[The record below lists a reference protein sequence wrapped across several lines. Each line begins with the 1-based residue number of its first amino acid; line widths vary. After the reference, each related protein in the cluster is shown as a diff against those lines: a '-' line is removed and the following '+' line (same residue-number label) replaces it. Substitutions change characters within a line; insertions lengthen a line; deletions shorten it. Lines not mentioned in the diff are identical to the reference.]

1 MTMLKT
7 ATQRNGITK
16 VSIPGSCGTKVIEV
30 DFEDLKTKESVKV
43 DHIHPDLSAQA
54 TYAIQGIENIK
65 NSMLDSVLQLFT
77 IEGADIICNQLDS
90 IHNYLSKEHA
100 MMIGEEQ
107 LTASDFNDIVNNVFS
122 LIEVAKILLNLY
134 VDKEHLKGSV
144 KYLEYAQK
152 GVLI

>member
-65 NSMLDSVLQLFT
+65 NSMLNSILQLLT
-77 IEGADIICNQLDS
+77 TEGHEVICDQINA
-90 IHNYLSKEHA
+90 IYNYLAKEHA
-100 MMIGEEQ
+100 MMIGEER

-122 LIEVAKILLNLY
+122 LIEVTKTLLNLY
-134 VDKEHLKGSV
+134 VDKEHLKGNV